1 MSKLA
6 NLVFILILCLT
17 SNTFAAIYKCDDN
30 GKISYQDS
38 KCSGGS
44 ETIPQIPNYSTTN
57 TKTNVNSNDPAKTN
71 SSPPPA
77 TSSNQPAT
85 SLEQPADNLNNSNQE
100 QPTLSPEQMQQVQQ
114 LLNNMPKPI
123 Q

>member
-38 KCSGGS
+38 KCDSGS
-44 ETIPQIPNYSTTN
+44 ETIPKIPNYTTTN
-57 TKTNVNSNDPAKTN
+57 TKTNVNSNDPVKTN
-71 SSPPPA
+71 SSPATAPPPA

-85 SLEQPADNLNNSNQE
+85 SLEQPANN
-100 QPTLSPEQMQQVQQ
+100 
-114 LLNNMPKPI
+114 
-123 Q
+123 